1 MGAVLNTVYNNYLAA
16 YSPRQLTKYDTHK
29 KSELR
34 SVYNSIVKLN
44 KDAPWYLPTTNKDT
58 QHYAVSLK
66 ENARELHNAIAQLG
80 GLEQDSMFRKK
91 SAYSTDTE
99 VAEAAYIGSDT
110 LTSTSPEFDLEVKEL
125 ATPQEN
131 LGYFLPDLA
140 TTLSPATYS
149 FDISINDMNYEFQFN
164 INEGD
169 TNRQIMDRLSRLINN
184 ADIGI
189 QANVAESDS
198 RYALRLTSDAT
209 GVPANKAYHFRVSD
223 DHTSKASGVVGN
235 MGLNYISHP
244 AGNAC
249 FLING
254 EERSSSSNHFTV
266 GKLFDVQIKAVS
278 SEDKPVHIGLKTDT
292 ESITDNINQLI
303 GSYNSFIRSAASYL
317 ETQSRSRQLV
327 REFSSIASHY
337 GTSLENMGMHLQ
349 DDGIL
354 SVNDEKLQQA
364 AASVGNDLSSFSVL
378 KDFSSSLLRKS
389 DQVSLNP
396 MDYVDKKIV
405 AYKNPGHNFIS
416 PYTTSAYSGMMF
428 NRLLLIL
435 SQIKAVA
442 VFVCLYFVFSPW
454 PCTYRSV
461 QNRPSVP
468 GSYHV
473 PSDSASHNSA

>member
-99 VAEAAYIGSDT
+99 VAEAAYIGSDA

-131 LGYFLPDLA
+131 LGHFLPDLA

-169 TNRQIMDRLSRLINN
+169 TNRQIMDRL
-184 ADIGI
+184 GI

-278 SEDKPVHIGLKTDT
+278 PEDKPVHIGLKTDT
-292 ESITDNINQLI
+292 ES
-303 GSYNSFIRSAASYL
+303 IRSAASYL

-364 AASVGNDLSSFSVL
+364 AASAGNDLSSFSVL

-428 NRLLLIL
+428 N
-435 SQIKAVA
+435 
-442 VFVCLYFVFSPW
+442 
-454 PCTYRSV
+454 
-461 QNRPSVP
+461 
-468 GSYHV
+468 SYC
-473 PSDSASHNSA
+473 

>member
-99 VAEAAYIGSDT
+99 VAEAAYIGSDA

-125 ATPQEN
+125 STPQEN
-131 LGYFLPDLA
+131 LGHFLPDLA

-278 SEDKPVHIGLKTDT
+278 PEDKPVHIGLKTDT

-349 DDGIL
+349 DDGIF

-364 AASVGNDLSSFSVL
+364 AASAGNDLSSFSVL

-428 NRLLLIL
+428 N
-435 SQIKAVA
+435 
-442 VFVCLYFVFSPW
+442 
-454 PCTYRSV
+454 
-461 QNRPSVP
+461 
-468 GSYHV
+468 SYC
-473 PSDSASHNSA
+473 

>member
-1 MGAVLNTVYNNYLAA
+1 MGAVLNTVYNNYLTT

-34 SVYNSIVKLN
+34 SVYNSIIKLN

-58 QHYAVSLK
+58 QHYAVDLK
-66 ENARELHNAIAQLG
+66 ENARELHNSIAQLG
-80 GLEQDSMFRKK
+80 GLEQDGMFRKK
-91 SAYSTDTE
+91 SAYSTDNE
-99 VAEAAYIGSDT
+99 VAEAAYIGSDA
-110 LTSTSPEFDLEVKEL
+110 SSADSAEFDLEVRTL

-140 TTLSPATYS
+140 TTLVPDTYS
-149 FDISINDMNYEFQFN
+149 FDIAINDMNYEFQFN
-164 INEGD
+164 INTGD
-169 TNRQIMDRLSRLINN
+169 TNRQIMERLTRLINN

-189 QANVAESDS
+189 TAEVAESDS
-198 RYALRLTSDAT
+198 RYALRLTSDTT
-209 GVPANKAYHFRVSD
+209 GIPAGKPYHFRVSD

-244 AGNAC
+244 AGNAS

-266 GKLFDVQIKAVS
+266 GKLFDVQIKAIS
-278 SEDKPVHIGLKTDT
+278 PEDKPVHIGLKTDT

-303 GSYNSFIRSAASYL
+303 GSYNNFIRSAASYL

-327 REFSSIASHY
+327 REFSSIASRY

-354 SVNDEKLQQA
+354 SVNDEKLRQTA
-364 AASVGNDLSSFSVL
+364 TSAGNDLSAFSVL
-378 KDFSSSLLRKS
+378 KDFSTSLLRKS

-428 NRLLLIL
+428 N
-435 SQIKAVA
+435 
-442 VFVCLYFVFSPW
+442 
-454 PCTYRSV
+454 
-461 QNRPSVP
+461 
-468 GSYHV
+468 SYC
-473 PSDSASHNSA
+473 

>member
-1 MGAVLNTVYNNYLAA
+1 MGAVLNTVYNNYLAT

-58 QHYAVSLK
+58 QRYAVSLK
-66 ENARELHNAIAQLG
+66 EDARELHNAIAQLG

-99 VAEAAYIGSDT
+99 IAEAAYIGSDA
-110 LTSTSPEFDLEVKEL
+110 LTGTSPEFDLEVKEL

-140 TTLSPATYS
+140 TTLVPDTYS
-149 FDISINDMNYEFQFN
+149 FDIAINDMNYEFQFN
-164 INEGD
+164 INTGD
-169 TNRQIMDRLSRLINN
+169 TNRQIMERLTRLINN

-189 QANVAESDS
+189 TAEVAESDS
-198 RYALRLTSDAT
+198 RYALRLTSDTT
-209 GVPANKAYHFRVSD
+209 GIPAGKPYHFRVSD
-223 DHTSKASGVVGN
+223 DHTSKTSGVVGT

-244 AGNAC
+244 AGNAN

-266 GKLFDVQIKAVS
+266 GKLFDVQIKTVS
-278 SEDKPVHIGLKTDT
+278 PEDKPVHIGLKTDT

-364 AASVGNDLSSFSVL
+364 AASAGNDLSSFNVL

-428 NRLLLIL
+428 N
-435 SQIKAVA
+435 
-442 VFVCLYFVFSPW
+442 
-454 PCTYRSV
+454 
-461 QNRPSVP
+461 
-468 GSYHV
+468 SYC
-473 PSDSASHNSA
+473 

>member
-99 VAEAAYIGSDT
+99 VAEAAYIGSDA

-249 FLING
+249 LLING

-266 GKLFDVQIKAVS
+266 GKLFDVQIKAVNP
-278 SEDKPVHIGLKTDT
+278 EDKPVHIGLKTDT

-364 AASVGNDLSSFSVL
+364 AASAGNDLSSFSVL

-428 NRLLLIL
+428 N
-435 SQIKAVA
+435 
-442 VFVCLYFVFSPW
+442 
-454 PCTYRSV
+454 
-461 QNRPSVP
+461 
-468 GSYHV
+468 SYC
-473 PSDSASHNSA
+473 

>member
-1 MGAVLNTVYNNYLAA
+1 MSAVLNTVYNNYLTA

-34 SVYNSIVKLN
+34 SVYNSIIKLN
-44 KDAPWYLPTTNKDT
+44 KDAPWYLPTTSKDT
-58 QHYAVSLK
+58 QYYAVDVK
-66 ENARELHNAIAQLG
+66 ENARELHNSIAQLG
-80 GLEQDSMFRKK
+80 GLEQDGMFRKK
-91 SAYSTDTE
+91 SAYSTNDDIAQ
-99 VAEAAYIGSDT
+99 VAYIGSDA
-110 LTSTSPEFDLEVKEL
+110 SSAASPEFDLEVRAL

-140 TTLSPATYS
+140 TTLAPDTYS
-149 FDISINDMNYEFQFN
+149 FDIAVNDMNYEFQFN

-169 TNRQIMDRLSRLINN
+169 TNRQIMERLSRLINN

-189 QANVAESDS
+189 RAEVAESDS

-209 GVPANKAYHFRVSD
+209 GIPNGRPYHFRVSD
-223 DHTSKASGVVGN
+223 DHTSKTSGVVDN
-235 MGLNYISHP
+235 MGLNYISHS
-244 AGNAC
+244 ADNSS

-278 SEDKPVHIGLKTDT
+278 PEDKPVHIGLKTDT
-292 ESITDNINQLI
+292 ESITDNINQLV
-303 GSYNSFIRSAASYL
+303 GSYNNFIRAASSYL
-317 ETQSRSRQLV
+317 NTQSRSRQLV
-327 REFSSIASHY
+327 REFSSIASLY
-337 GTSLENMGMHLQ
+337 GNSLESMGMHLE
-349 DDGIL
+349 DDGML
-354 SVNDEKLQQA
+354 SINDERLRQTA
-364 AASVGNDLSSFSVL
+364 AASGNDLSAFSVL

-428 NRLLLIL
+428 N
-435 SQIKAVA
+435 
-442 VFVCLYFVFSPW
+442 
-454 PCTYRSV
+454 
-461 QNRPSVP
+461 
-468 GSYHV
+468 SYC
-473 PSDSASHNSA
+473 

>member
-99 VAEAAYIGSDT
+99 VAEAAYIGSDA

-235 MGLNYISHP
+235 MGLNCISHP

-266 GKLFDVQIKAVS
+266 GKLFDVQIKAVNP
-278 SEDKPVHIGLKTDT
+278 EDKPVHIGLKTDT

-364 AASVGNDLSSFSVL
+364 AASAGNDLSSFNVL

-428 NRLLLIL
+428 N
-435 SQIKAVA
+435 
-442 VFVCLYFVFSPW
+442 
-454 PCTYRSV
+454 
-461 QNRPSVP
+461 
-468 GSYHV
+468 SYC
-473 PSDSASHNSA
+473 

>member
-99 VAEAAYIGSDT
+99 VAEAAYIGSDA

-131 LGYFLPDLA
+131 LGHFLPDLA

-278 SEDKPVHIGLKTDT
+278 PEDKPVHIALKTDT

-364 AASVGNDLSSFSVL
+364 AASAGNDLSSFSVL

-428 NRLLLIL
+428 N
-435 SQIKAVA
+435 
-442 VFVCLYFVFSPW
+442 
-454 PCTYRSV
+454 
-461 QNRPSVP
+461 
-468 GSYHV
+468 SYC
-473 PSDSASHNSA
+473 

>member
-99 VAEAAYIGSDT
+99 VAEAAYIGSDA

-131 LGYFLPDLA
+131 LGHFLPDLA

-278 SEDKPVHIGLKTDT
+278 PEDKPVHIGLKTDT

-364 AASVGNDLSSFSVL
+364 AASAGNDLSSFSVL

-389 DQVSLNP
+389 VQVSLNP

-428 NRLLLIL
+428 N
-435 SQIKAVA
+435 
-442 VFVCLYFVFSPW
+442 
-454 PCTYRSV
+454 
-461 QNRPSVP
+461 
-468 GSYHV
+468 SYC
-473 PSDSASHNSA
+473 

>member
-1 MGAVLNTVYNNYLAA
+1 MGAVLNTVYNNYLAT

-66 ENARELHNAIAQLG
+66 EDARELHNAIAQLG

-99 VAEAAYIGSDT
+99 VAEAAYIGSDA
-110 LTSTSPEFDLEVKEL
+110 LTGTSPEFDLEVKEL

-140 TTLSPATYS
+140 TTLVPDTYS
-149 FDISINDMNYEFQFN
+149 FDIAINDMNYEFQFN
-164 INEGD
+164 INTGD
-169 TNRQIMDRLSRLINN
+169 TNRQIMERLTRLINN

-189 QANVAESDS
+189 TAEVAESDS
-198 RYALRLTSDAT
+198 RYALRLTSDTT
-209 GVPANKAYHFRVSD
+209 GIPAGKPYHFRVSD
-223 DHTSKASGVVGN
+223 DHTSKTSGVVGN

-244 AGNAC
+244 AGNAS

-278 SEDKPVHIGLKTDT
+278 PEDNPVHIGLKTDT

-327 REFSSIASHY
+327 REFSSIASRY

-364 AASVGNDLSSFSVL
+364 AASAGNDLSSFNVL

-428 NRLLLIL
+428 N
-435 SQIKAVA
+435 
-442 VFVCLYFVFSPW
+442 
-454 PCTYRSV
+454 
-461 QNRPSVP
+461 
-468 GSYHV
+468 SYC
-473 PSDSASHNSA
+473 

>member
-235 MGLNYISHP
+235 MGLNYISRP

-266 GKLFDVQIKAVS
+266 GKLFDVQIKAVNP
-278 SEDKPVHIGLKTDT
+278 EDKPVHIGLKTDT

-364 AASVGNDLSSFSVL
+364 AASAGNDLSSFSVL

-428 NRLLLIL
+428 N
-435 SQIKAVA
+435 
-442 VFVCLYFVFSPW
+442 
-454 PCTYRSV
+454 
-461 QNRPSVP
+461 
-468 GSYHV
+468 SYC
-473 PSDSASHNSA
+473 

>member
-34 SVYNSIVKLN
+34 NVYNSIVKLN

-99 VAEAAYIGSDT
+99 VAEAAYIGSDA

-140 TTLSPATYS
+140 TTLSPAAYS

-169 TNRQIMDRLSRLINN
+169 TNRQIMERLSRLINN

-278 SEDKPVHIGLKTDT
+278 PEDKPVHIGLKTDT

-327 REFSSIASHY
+327 QEFSSIASRY

-364 AASVGNDLSSFSVL
+364 AASAGNDLSSFSVL

-428 NRLLLIL
+428 N
-435 SQIKAVA
+435 
-442 VFVCLYFVFSPW
+442 
-454 PCTYRSV
+454 
-461 QNRPSVP
+461 
-468 GSYHV
+468 SYC
-473 PSDSASHNSA
+473 

>member
-99 VAEAAYIGSDT
+99 VAEAAYIGSDA

-244 AGNAC
+244 AANAC

-266 GKLFDVQIKAVS
+266 GKLFDVQIKAVNP
-278 SEDKPVHIGLKTDT
+278 EDKPVHIGLKTDT

-364 AASVGNDLSSFSVL
+364 AASAGNDLSSFSVL

-428 NRLLLIL
+428 N
-435 SQIKAVA
+435 
-442 VFVCLYFVFSPW
+442 
-454 PCTYRSV
+454 
-461 QNRPSVP
+461 
-468 GSYHV
+468 SYC
-473 PSDSASHNSA
+473 

>member
-99 VAEAAYIGSDT
+99 VAEATYIGSDA

-235 MGLNYISHP
+235 MGLNCISHP

-266 GKLFDVQIKAVS
+266 GKLFDVQIKAVNP
-278 SEDKPVHIGLKTDT
+278 EDKPVHIGLKTDT

-364 AASVGNDLSSFSVL
+364 AASAGNDLSSFSVL

-428 NRLLLIL
+428 N
-435 SQIKAVA
+435 
-442 VFVCLYFVFSPW
+442 
-454 PCTYRSV
+454 
-461 QNRPSVP
+461 
-468 GSYHV
+468 SYC
-473 PSDSASHNSA
+473 

>member
-99 VAEAAYIGSDT
+99 VAEAAYIGSDA

-131 LGYFLPDLA
+131 LGHFLPDLA

-149 FDISINDMNYEFQFN
+149 FDISINDMNYEFPFN

-278 SEDKPVHIGLKTDT
+278 PEDKPVHIGLKTDT

-364 AASVGNDLSSFSVL
+364 AASAGNDLSSFSVL

-428 NRLLLIL
+428 N
-435 SQIKAVA
+435 
-442 VFVCLYFVFSPW
+442 
-454 PCTYRSV
+454 
-461 QNRPSVP
+461 
-468 GSYHV
+468 SYC
-473 PSDSASHNSA
+473 

>member
-99 VAEAAYIGSDT
+99 VAEAAYIGSDA

-131 LGYFLPDLA
+131 LGHFLPDLA

-209 GVPANKAYHFRVSD
+209 GVPANKAYH
-223 DHTSKASGVVGN
+223 
-235 MGLNYISHP
+235 
-244 AGNAC
+244 
-249 FLING
+249 
-254 EERSSSSNHFTV
+254 
-266 GKLFDVQIKAVS
+266 
-278 SEDKPVHIGLKTDT
+278 
-292 ESITDNINQLI
+292 
-303 GSYNSFIRSAASYL
+303 
-317 ETQSRSRQLV
+317 
-327 REFSSIASHY
+327 
-337 GTSLENMGMHLQ
+337 
-349 DDGIL
+349 
-354 SVNDEKLQQA
+354 SV
-364 AASVGNDLSSFSVL
+364 
-378 KDFSSSLLRKS
+378 
-389 DQVSLNP
+389 
-396 MDYVDKKIV
+396 
-405 AYKNPGHNFIS
+405 
-416 PYTTSAYSGMMF
+416 
-428 NRLLLIL
+428 
-435 SQIKAVA
+435 
-442 VFVCLYFVFSPW
+442 
-454 PCTYRSV
+454 
-461 QNRPSVP
+461 
-468 GSYHV
+468 
-473 PSDSASHNSA
+473 

>member
-99 VAEAAYIGSDT
+99 VAEAAYIGSDA

-235 MGLNYISHP
+235 MGLNCISHP

-278 SEDKPVHIGLKTDT
+278 PEDKPVHIGLKTDT

-364 AASVGNDLSSFSVL
+364 AASAGNDLSSFSVL

-428 NRLLLIL
+428 N
-435 SQIKAVA
+435 
-442 VFVCLYFVFSPW
+442 
-454 PCTYRSV
+454 
-461 QNRPSVP
+461 
-468 GSYHV
+468 SYC
-473 PSDSASHNSA
+473 

>member
-1 MGAVLNTVYNNYLAA
+1 MSFITRSHSSAVWSRTACSV
-16 YSPRQLTKYDTHK
+16 K
-29 KSELR
+29 K
-34 SVYNSIVKLN
+34 N
-44 KDAPWYLPTTNKDT
+44 
-58 QHYAVSLK
+58 
-66 ENARELHNAIAQLG
+66 
-80 GLEQDSMFRKK
+80 
-91 SAYSTDTE
+91 AYSTDTE
-99 VAEAAYIGSDT
+99 VAEAAYIGSDA

-235 MGLNYISHP
+235 MGLNYINHP

-278 SEDKPVHIGLKTDT
+278 PEDKPVHIGLKTDT

-364 AASVGNDLSSFSVL
+364 AASAGNDLSSFSVL

-428 NRLLLIL
+428 N
-435 SQIKAVA
+435 
-442 VFVCLYFVFSPW
+442 
-454 PCTYRSV
+454 
-461 QNRPSVP
+461 
-468 GSYHV
+468 SYC
-473 PSDSASHNSA
+473 

>member
-99 VAEAAYIGSDT
+99 VAEAAYIGSDA

-337 GTSLENMGMHLQ
+337 GTSLEKMGMHLQ

-364 AASVGNDLSSFSVL
+364 AASAGNDLSSFSVL

-405 AYKNPGHNFIS
+405 AYKNPGHNFVS

-428 NRLLLIL
+428 N
-435 SQIKAVA
+435 
-442 VFVCLYFVFSPW
+442 
-454 PCTYRSV
+454 
-461 QNRPSVP
+461 
-468 GSYHV
+468 SYC
-473 PSDSASHNSA
+473 

>member
-1 MGAVLNTVYNNYLAA
+1 MGAVLNTVYNNYLAT

-34 SVYNSIVKLN
+34 NVYNSIVKLN

-99 VAEAAYIGSDT
+99 VAEAAYIGSDA

-140 TTLSPATYS
+140 TTLSPAAYS

-169 TNRQIMDRLSRLINN
+169 TNRQIMERLSRLINN

-223 DHTSKASGVVGN
+223 DHTSKTSGVVGN

-278 SEDKPVHIGLKTDT
+278 PEDKPVHIGLKTDT

-327 REFSSIASHY
+327 QEFSSIASRY

-364 AASVGNDLSSFSVL
+364 AASAGNDLSSFSVL

-428 NRLLLIL
+428 N
-435 SQIKAVA
+435 
-442 VFVCLYFVFSPW
+442 
-454 PCTYRSV
+454 
-461 QNRPSVP
+461 
-468 GSYHV
+468 SYC
-473 PSDSASHNSA
+473 

>member
-99 VAEAAYIGSDT
+99 VAEAAYIGSDA

-131 LGYFLPDLA
+131 LGHFLPDLA

-266 GKLFDVQIKAVS
+266 GKLFDVQIKGVS
-278 SEDKPVHIGLKTDT
+278 PEDKPVHIGLKTDT

-364 AASVGNDLSSFSVL
+364 AASAGNDLSSFSVL

-428 NRLLLIL
+428 N
-435 SQIKAVA
+435 
-442 VFVCLYFVFSPW
+442 
-454 PCTYRSV
+454 
-461 QNRPSVP
+461 
-468 GSYHV
+468 SYC
-473 PSDSASHNSA
+473 

>member
-99 VAEAAYIGSDT
+99 VAEAAYIGSDA

-244 AGNAC
+244 AGNVC

-278 SEDKPVHIGLKTDT
+278 PEDKPVHIGLKTDT

-364 AASVGNDLSSFSVL
+364 AASAGNDLSSFSVL

-428 NRLLLIL
+428 N
-435 SQIKAVA
+435 
-442 VFVCLYFVFSPW
+442 
-454 PCTYRSV
+454 
-461 QNRPSVP
+461 
-468 GSYHV
+468 SYC
-473 PSDSASHNSA
+473 

>member
-99 VAEAAYIGSDT
+99 VAEAAYIGSDA

-131 LGYFLPDLA
+131 LGHFLPDLA

-209 GVPANKAYHFRVSD
+209 GVPANKAYHFRISD

-278 SEDKPVHIGLKTDT
+278 PEDKPVHIGLKTDT

-337 GTSLENMGMHLQ
+337 GTSLENMGMRLQ
-349 DDGIL
+349 DDGIF

-364 AASVGNDLSSFSVL
+364 AASAGNDLSSFSVL

-428 NRLLLIL
+428 N
-435 SQIKAVA
+435 
-442 VFVCLYFVFSPW
+442 
-454 PCTYRSV
+454 
-461 QNRPSVP
+461 
-468 GSYHV
+468 SYC
-473 PSDSASHNSA
+473 

>member
-91 SAYSTDTE
+91 NAYSTDTE
-99 VAEAAYIGSDT
+99 VAEAAYIGSDA

-140 TTLSPATYS
+140 TTLSPATS
-149 FDISINDMNYEFQFN
+149 SIDISINDMNYEFQFN

-278 SEDKPVHIGLKTDT
+278 PEDKPVHIGLKTDT

-364 AASVGNDLSSFSVL
+364 AASAGNDLSSFNVL

-428 NRLLLIL
+428 N
-435 SQIKAVA
+435 
-442 VFVCLYFVFSPW
+442 
-454 PCTYRSV
+454 
-461 QNRPSVP
+461 
-468 GSYHV
+468 SYC
-473 PSDSASHNSA
+473 

>member
-99 VAEAAYIGSDT
+99 VAEAAYIGSDA

-235 MGLNYISHP
+235 MGLNYISHH

-266 GKLFDVQIKAVS
+266 GKLFDVQIKAVNP
-278 SEDKPVHIGLKTDT
+278 EDKPVHIGLKTDT

-364 AASVGNDLSSFSVL
+364 AASAGNDLSSFSVL

-428 NRLLLIL
+428 N
-435 SQIKAVA
+435 
-442 VFVCLYFVFSPW
+442 
-454 PCTYRSV
+454 
-461 QNRPSVP
+461 
-468 GSYHV
+468 SYC
-473 PSDSASHNSA
+473 

>member
-99 VAEAAYIGSDT
+99 VAEAAYIGSDA

-223 DHTSKASGVVGN
+223 DHTSKTSGVVGN

-278 SEDKPVHIGLKTDT
+278 PEDKPVHIGLKTDT

-317 ETQSRSRQLV
+317 
-327 REFSSIASHY
+327 
-337 GTSLENMGMHLQ
+337 
-349 DDGIL
+349 
-354 SVNDEKLQQA
+354 
-364 AASVGNDLSSFSVL
+364 
-378 KDFSSSLLRKS
+378 
-389 DQVSLNP
+389 
-396 MDYVDKKIV
+396 
-405 AYKNPGHNFIS
+405 
-416 PYTTSAYSGMMF
+416 
-428 NRLLLIL
+428 
-435 SQIKAVA
+435 
-442 VFVCLYFVFSPW
+442 
-454 PCTYRSV
+454 
-461 QNRPSVP
+461 
-468 GSYHV
+468 
-473 PSDSASHNSA
+473 

>member
-1 MGAVLNTVYNNYLAA
+1 MGAVLNTVYNNYLTT

-34 SVYNSIVKLN
+34 SVYNSIIKLN

-58 QHYAVSLK
+58 QHYAVDLK
-66 ENARELHNAIAQLG
+66 ENARELHNSIAQLG
-80 GLEQDSMFRKK
+80 GLEQDGMFRKK
-91 SAYSTDTE
+91 SAYSTDNE
-99 VAEAAYIGSDT
+99 VAEAAYIGSDA
-110 LTSTSPEFDLEVKEL
+110 SSADSPEFDLEVRTL

-140 TTLSPATYS
+140 TTLVPDTYS
-149 FDISINDMNYEFQFN
+149 FDIAINDMNYEFQFN
-164 INEGD
+164 INTGD
-169 TNRQIMDRLSRLINN
+169 TNRQIMERLTRLINN

-189 QANVAESDS
+189 TAEVAESDS
-198 RYALRLTSDAT
+198 RYALRLTSDTT
-209 GVPANKAYHFRVSD
+209 GIPAGKPYHFRVSD

-244 AGNAC
+244 AGNAS

-266 GKLFDVQIKAVS
+266 GKLFDVQIKAIS
-278 SEDKPVHIGLKTDT
+278 PEDKPVHIGLKTDT
-292 ESITDNINQLI
+292 ESITDNITQLI
-303 GSYNSFIRSAASYL
+303 GSYNNFIRSAASYL

-327 REFSSIASHY
+327 REFSSIASRY

-354 SVNDEKLQQA
+354 SVNDEKLRQTA
-364 AASVGNDLSSFSVL
+364 TSAGNDLSAFSVL
-378 KDFSSSLLRKS
+378 KDFSTSLLRKS

-428 NRLLLIL
+428 N
-435 SQIKAVA
+435 
-442 VFVCLYFVFSPW
+442 
-454 PCTYRSV
+454 
-461 QNRPSVP
+461 
-468 GSYHV
+468 SYC
-473 PSDSASHNSA
+473 

>member
-66 ENARELHNAIAQLG
+66 ENARELHNVIAQLG

-99 VAEAAYIGSDT
+99 VAEAAYIGSDA

-131 LGYFLPDLA
+131 LGHFLPDLA

-278 SEDKPVHIGLKTDT
+278 PEDKPVHIGLKTDT

-364 AASVGNDLSSFSVL
+364 AASAGNDLSSFSVL

-428 NRLLLIL
+428 N
-435 SQIKAVA
+435 
-442 VFVCLYFVFSPW
+442 
-454 PCTYRSV
+454 
-461 QNRPSVP
+461 
-468 GSYHV
+468 SYC
-473 PSDSASHNSA
+473 

>member
-80 GLEQDSMFRKK
+80 GLEQYSMFRKK

-99 VAEAAYIGSDT
+99 VAEAAYIGSDA

-131 LGYFLPDLA
+131 LGHFLPDLA

-278 SEDKPVHIGLKTDT
+278 PEDKPVHIGLKTDT

-349 DDGIL
+349 DDGIF

-364 AASVGNDLSSFSVL
+364 AASAGNDLSSFSVL

-428 NRLLLIL
+428 N
-435 SQIKAVA
+435 
-442 VFVCLYFVFSPW
+442 
-454 PCTYRSV
+454 
-461 QNRPSVP
+461 
-468 GSYHV
+468 SYC
-473 PSDSASHNSA
+473 

>member
-99 VAEAAYIGSDT
+99 VAEAAYIGSDA

-266 GKLFDVQIKAVS
+266 GKLVEVQIKAVS
-278 SEDKPVHIGLKTDT
+278 PEDKPVHIGLKTDT

-364 AASVGNDLSSFSVL
+364 AASAGNDLSSFSVL

-428 NRLLLIL
+428 N
-435 SQIKAVA
+435 
-442 VFVCLYFVFSPW
+442 
-454 PCTYRSV
+454 
-461 QNRPSVP
+461 
-468 GSYHV
+468 SYC
-473 PSDSASHNSA
+473 

>member
-99 VAEAAYIGSDT
+99 VAEAAYIGSDA
-110 LTSTSPEFDLEVKEL
+110 LTSTSPEFDLKVKEL

-131 LGYFLPDLA
+131 LGHFLPDLA

-349 DDGIL
+349 DDGIF

-364 AASVGNDLSSFSVL
+364 AASAGNDLSSFSVL

-428 NRLLLIL
+428 N
-435 SQIKAVA
+435 
-442 VFVCLYFVFSPW
+442 
-454 PCTYRSV
+454 
-461 QNRPSVP
+461 
-468 GSYHV
+468 SYC
-473 PSDSASHNSA
+473 

>member
-34 SVYNSIVKLN
+34 NVYNSIVKLN

-99 VAEAAYIGSDT
+99 VAEAAYIGSDA

-169 TNRQIMDRLSRLINN
+169 TNRQIMERLSRLINN

-223 DHTSKASGVVGN
+223 DHTSKTSGVVGN

-278 SEDKPVHIGLKTDT
+278 PEDKPVHIGLKTDT

-327 REFSSIASHY
+327 QEFSSIASRY

-364 AASVGNDLSSFSVL
+364 AASAGNDLPSFSVL

-428 NRLLLIL
+428 N
-435 SQIKAVA
+435 
-442 VFVCLYFVFSPW
+442 
-454 PCTYRSV
+454 
-461 QNRPSVP
+461 
-468 GSYHV
+468 SYC
-473 PSDSASHNSA
+473 

>member
-99 VAEAAYIGSDT
+99 VAEAAYIGSDA
-110 LTSTSPEFDLEVKEL
+110 LTSTSLEFDLEVKEL

-131 LGYFLPDLA
+131 LGHFLPDLA

-278 SEDKPVHIGLKTDT
+278 PEDKPVHIGLKTDT

-364 AASVGNDLSSFSVL
+364 AASAGNDLSSFSVL
-378 KDFSSSLLRKS
+378 KDFSSSLLGKS

-428 NRLLLIL
+428 N
-435 SQIKAVA
+435 
-442 VFVCLYFVFSPW
+442 
-454 PCTYRSV
+454 
-461 QNRPSVP
+461 
-468 GSYHV
+468 SYC
-473 PSDSASHNSA
+473 

>member
-99 VAEAAYIGSDT
+99 VAEAAYIGSDA
-110 LTSTSPEFDLEVKEL
+110 LTSTSLEFDLEVKEL

-131 LGYFLPDLA
+131 LGHFLPDLA

-278 SEDKPVHIGLKTDT
+278 PEDKPVHIGLKTDT

-364 AASVGNDLSSFSVL
+364 AASAGNDLSSFSVL

-428 NRLLLIL
+428 N
-435 SQIKAVA
+435 
-442 VFVCLYFVFSPW
+442 
-454 PCTYRSV
+454 
-461 QNRPSVP
+461 
-468 GSYHV
+468 SYC
-473 PSDSASHNSA
+473 